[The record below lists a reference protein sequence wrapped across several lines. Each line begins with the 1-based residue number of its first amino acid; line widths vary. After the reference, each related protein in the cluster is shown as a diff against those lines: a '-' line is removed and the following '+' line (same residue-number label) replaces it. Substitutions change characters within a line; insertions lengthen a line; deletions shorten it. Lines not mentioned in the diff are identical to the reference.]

1 MIPRYTRP
9 EMAAIWDP
17 QTRYRIWFEIEA
29 HAADAMAEL
38 GIIPKAAAKAIWD
51 KGKHAKFDVARIDAI
66 ERDVKHDVIAFLT
79 HLAEIVGPQARFVH
93 QGMTSSDV
101 LDTCLNVQLV
111 RAADLLIGDVDA
123 LLAALKRRAFEHKN
137 TPTMGRSHGIHA
149 EPTTFGVKL
158 ASAYAEFFRAKER
171 LICARTEVATCAISG
186 AVGTFA
192 QIDPRVEE
200 HVARA
205 MGLAVEPVST
215 QVIPRDR
222 HAMYFA
228 TLGVVASSVERLAT
242 EVRHLQ
248 RTEVLEAEEFF
259 SEGQKGSSAMPHKRN
274 PVLSENVT
282 GLARTVR
289 AYVTPA
295 LENVALWHERDIS
308 HSSVERVI
316 GPDATAALD
325 FALARLAGIIDKLIV
340 YPDNMK
346 KNLERLGGLIH
357 SQRVMLALTH
367 KGVAREDAY
376 AIVQRNAM
384 RAWKGEGDFRSL
396 LAADKDV
403 RRHLSAAELEENF
416 DLDYHFKHVDTIF
429 ERVFGKPTAASDRR
443 RAPA

>member
-38 GIIPKAAAKAIWD
+38 GVIPKAAAKAIWD
-51 KGKHAKFDVARIDAI
+51 KGKHAKFDLARIDAI
-66 ERDVKHDVIAFLT
+66 EREVRHDVIAFLT

-111 RAADLLIGDVDA
+111 RAADLLIADADA
-123 LLAALKRRAFEHKN
+123 LMAALRRRAFEHKM
-137 TPTMGRSHGIHA
+137 TPTIGRSHGIHA
-149 EPTTFGVKL
+149 EPTTFGLKL
-158 ASAYAEFFRAKER
+158 AYAYAEFFRAKER

-192 QIDPRVEE
+192 QVDPRVEE
-200 HVARA
+200 HVANA

-215 QVIPRDR
+215 QIVPRDR

-242 EVRHLQ
+242 EIRHLQ

-282 GLARTVR
+282 GLARMVR

-308 HSSVERVI
+308 HSSVERMI
-316 GPDATAALD
+316 APDATVTLD
-325 FALARLAGIIDKLIV
+325 FALARLTSIVDKLVV
-340 YPDNMK
+340 YPANMQ
-346 KNLERLGGLIH
+346 KNLARLGGLIH
-357 SQRVMLALTH
+357 SQRVLIALTQ

-384 RAWKGEGDFRSL
+384 RVWQGEGDFLSL
-396 LAADKDV
+396 LSADKDV
-403 RRHLSAAELEENF
+403 RKHLSEAELKQNF
-416 DLDYHFKHVDTIF
+416 DLDHHFKHVDTIF
-429 ERVFGKPTAASDRR
+429 ERVFGKMAIESEGRPD
-443 RAPA
+443 